1 MLKIENY
8 KITADEFN
16 YILKKKKG
24 EKQWATIGFYA
35 NLKQALEVLYQRLE
49 REEIKK
55 FILDLDEEGTL
66 DLQKT
71 AFFKR
76 LSEIKKEIMEALD
89 ERTKNQG

>member
-24 EKQWATIGFYA
+24 EKQWTTIGFYA
-35 NLKQALEVLYQRLE
+35 NFRQTLESLYQKLE

-55 FILDLDEEGTL
+55 FILDLDKAETL
-66 DLQKT
+66 NLQKT
-71 AFFKR
+71 AFFKS
-76 LSEIKKEIMEALD
+76 LNKIKNEIMEALG
-89 ERTKNQG
+89 ERTKN